1 MSLFIYNKN
10 NIEIGLT
17 EVVYR
22 EINNDKYPE
31 IYIEGKNEVVSIDL
45 MLSLNKED
53 LEDFVMDEEVDVNE
67 YLIGNELF
75 LGINKKYDQLNIADI
90 DILLTKIDKDYF
102 NIRIEIPKNS
112 IIIED
117 NITIEEKEE
126 QTGIEEENED

>member
-10 NIEIGLT
+10 NIEIGLR
-17 EVVYR
+17 EVVFR

-31 IYIEGKNEVVSIDL
+31 IYIEGKNEIVSIDL

-53 LEDFVMDEEVDVNE
+53 LDDFIMDEEVDVNE
-67 YLIGNELF
+67 YLIGSELF
-75 LGINKKYDQLNIADI
+75 LGINKKYDQLNISDI
-90 DILLTKIDKDYF
+90 DIILTKIDKDYY
-102 NIRIEIPKNS
+102 NIRIEIPKDS

-126 QTGIEEENED
+126 QTSTLEENED

>member
-67 YLIGNELF
+67 YLISNELF

-117 NITIEEKEE
+117 NITIEEKVE

>member
-17 EVVYR
+17 EVVFR

-31 IYIEGKNEVVSIDL
+31 IYIEGKNEMVSIDL
-45 MLSLNKED
+45 MLSLNQED

>member
-17 EVVYR
+17 EVVFR

-31 IYIEGKNEVVSIDL
+31 IYIEGKNEMVSIDL

-53 LEDFVMDEEVDVNE
+53 LDDFIMDEEVDGNE

-75 LGINKKYDQLNIADI
+75 LGINKKYDQLNISDI
-90 DILLTKIDKDYF
+90 DIILTKIDKDYY
-102 NIRIEIPKNS
+102 NIRIEIPKDS

-126 QTGIEEENED
+126 QTSTLEENED

>member
-1 MSLFIYNKN
+1 
-10 NIEIGLT
+10 
-17 EVVYR
+17 
-22 EINNDKYPE
+22 
-31 IYIEGKNEVVSIDL
+31 

>member
-67 YLIGNELF
+67 YLIGNELY

>member
-17 EVVYR
+17 EVVFR

-31 IYIEGKNEVVSIDL
+31 IYIEGKNEMVSIDL

-53 LEDFVMDEEVDVNE
+53 LDDFIMDEEVDVNE

-75 LGINKKYDQLNIADI
+75 LGINKKYDQLNISDI
-90 DILLTKIDKDYF
+90 DIILTKIDKDYY
-102 NIRIEIPKNS
+102 NIRIEIPKDS

-117 NITIEEKEE
+117 NITIEEK
-126 QTGIEEENED
+126 QTGIEEENEE

>member
-67 YLIGNELF
+67 YLISNELF

>member
-17 EVVYR
+17 EVVFR

-31 IYIEGKNEVVSIDL
+31 IYIEGKNEMVSIDL

-53 LEDFVMDEEVDVNE
+53 LDDFIMDEEVDVNE

-75 LGINKKYDQLNIADI
+75 LGINKKYDQLNISDI
-90 DILLTKIDKDYF
+90 DIILTKIDKDYY
-102 NIRIEIPKNS
+102 NIRIEIPKDS

-117 NITIEEKEE
+117 NITIEEK
-126 QTGIEEENED
+126 QTGTLEENEE

>member
-45 MLSLNKED
+45 MLSLNQED

-67 YLIGNELF
+67 YLISNELF

>member
-45 MLSLNKED
+45 MLSLNQED